1 MSAEA
6 KNKLVAAIS
15 GILGVFTMVMGGIAY
30 FFFQQTWQIVAS
42 VAGIALISFAI
53 WADNND

>member
-15 GILGVFTMVMGGIAY
+15 GLLGVFTMMVGGIAY

-42 VAGIALISFAI
+42 GVGIALIMFAL
-53 WADNND
+53 WADNG

>member
-15 GILGVFTMVMGGIAY
+15 GLLGVFTMMVGGIAY

-42 VAGIALISFAI
+42 GVGIALIVFAL
-53 WADNND
+53 WADNG

>member
-15 GILGVFTMVMGGIAY
+15 GLLGVFTMIVGGIAY
-30 FFFQQTWQIVAS
+30 FFFQQTWQIMAS
-42 VAGIALISFAI
+42 GVGIALILFAL
-53 WADNND
+53 WADND

>member
-15 GILGVFTMVMGGIAY
+15 GLLGVFTMMVGGIAY
-30 FFFQQTWQIVAS
+30 FFFQQPWQIVAS
-42 VAGIALISFAI
+42 GVGIALIVFAL
-53 WADNND
+53 WADND

>member
-15 GILGVFTMVMGGIAY
+15 GLLGVFTMMVGGIAY
-30 FFFQQTWQIVAS
+30 FFFQHTWQIVAS
-42 VAGIALISFAI
+42 GVGIALIVFAL
-53 WADNND
+53 WADND

>member
-30 FFFQQTWQIVAS
+30 FFFQQTWQIVVS
-42 VAGIALISFAI
+42 CVGIALILFAL
-53 WADNND
+53 WADND

>member
-42 VAGIALISFAI
+42 GVGIALLLFAL

>member
-15 GILGVFTMVMGGIAY
+15 GLLGVFTMMVGSIAY

-42 VAGIALISFAI
+42 GVGIALIMFAL
-53 WADNND
+53 WADND

>member
-42 VAGIALISFAI
+42 GVGIALILFAL
-53 WADNND
+53 WADND

>member
-30 FFFQQTWQIVAS
+30 FFFQQPWQIVAS
-42 VAGIALISFAI
+42 GVGIVLILFAL
-53 WADNND
+53 WADND

>member
-15 GILGVFTMVMGGIAY
+15 GLLGVFTMMVGGIAY

-42 VAGIALISFAI
+42 GVGIALIVFAL
-53 WADNND
+53 WADND

>member
-15 GILGVFTMVMGGIAY
+15 GLLGVFTMTMGGIAY
-30 FFFQQTWQIVAS
+30 FFFQQAWQIVVS
-42 VAGIALISFAI
+42 GVGIALIMFAL
-53 WADNND
+53 WADND